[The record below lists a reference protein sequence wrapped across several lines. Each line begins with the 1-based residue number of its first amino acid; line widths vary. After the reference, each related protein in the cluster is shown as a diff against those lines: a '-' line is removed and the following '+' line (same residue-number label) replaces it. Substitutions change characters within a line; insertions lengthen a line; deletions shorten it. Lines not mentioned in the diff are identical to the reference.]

1 MKFLTSILLLNC
13 FSFLSYEMKAGS
25 QLLLHNTEQ
34 YGNYLA
40 EALNSTTI
48 NTSDYGDMIALSRPN
63 ISKYIV

>member
-1 MKFLTSILLLNC
+1 MFLLS
-13 FSFLSYEMKAGS
+13 SYEMKAGS
-25 QLLLHNTEQ
+25 QLLLHNAEQ

-48 NTSDYGDMIALSRPN
+48 NTSDYGDIIALSQPN